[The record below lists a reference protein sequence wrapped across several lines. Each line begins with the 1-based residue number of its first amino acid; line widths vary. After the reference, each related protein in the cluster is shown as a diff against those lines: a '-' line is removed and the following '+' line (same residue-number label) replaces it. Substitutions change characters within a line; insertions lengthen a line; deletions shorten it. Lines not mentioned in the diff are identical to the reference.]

1 VPRLFLEKRIAMKPP
16 RAVAPPPGGLENGFA
31 SRRAAL
37 LLAGLVLLLAAGCRA
52 GTYGKYDATEK
63 MLPEMKQ
70 SVQLFASDLQR
81 ARSAR
86 DLLRQAAEGDSTLRL
101 VAEEYTRAVEEHQ
114 RVLENNREVL
124 AQFEDDLPDYRRM
137 ERVFGSFLSEHQ
149 TTRNRYRSLRKAVR
163 YPGVTARLERRAL
176 PDTLSRAR
184 DEAYTEGRYYVAPIF
199 YERLQSS
206 GDDLTMRQA
215 LAERR
220 QRRSQADRLAP
231 PAQGREETGG
241 LSSGTAPSP
250 ADTAGRVS
258 Q

>member
-1 VPRLFLEKRIAMKPP
+1 MKPP

-163 YPGVTARLERRAL
+163 YPGVTARLKRRAL